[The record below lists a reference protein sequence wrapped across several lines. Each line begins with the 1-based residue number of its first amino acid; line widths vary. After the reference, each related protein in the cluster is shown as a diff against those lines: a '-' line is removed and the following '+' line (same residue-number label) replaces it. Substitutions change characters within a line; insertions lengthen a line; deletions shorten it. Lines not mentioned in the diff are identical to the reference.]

1 MSDPTPCLTPRELT
15 RRDAVLLAGAAGA
28 CALLGGCDSSSDSA
42 APGSVSSG
50 SVSSDASSSG
60 YPVAASATPS
70 SSSAP
75 SGYESYW
82 LYNPS
87 GVKAT
92 GVYVEEDLRRTM
104 DSEGLVEPARLG
116 ESNASVEDLLTDDLY
131 GDVNALF
138 MERGWGDGLPL
149 VPPVEQR
156 MVRMCKGTD
165 LSRETV
171 VTTLAPLM
179 GQATVEKVAANAVMA
194 GCAPAYLPV
203 VLAAVDAVSDEAYD
217 LVGVST
223 TTSPNVTMV
232 IVDGPVADEI
242 GMNRAAN
249 VLGRGNRAN
258 ATIGRAVHLAEQNIG
273 GSHPRVSDYS
283 TLGNVGEFGGAFA
296 ENEDANPWEPLHVE
310 RGFEP
315 GQSVVTVASAE
326 SFMLVMDIGVDDR
339 GFLER
344 VVRSV
349 CAQHWRLEKD
359 YLLLLTPL
367 TAEKLAKAGWDK
379 ESIREYVK
387 AGTRVYPSQL
397 DQNLSEGLE
406 KSGQVEG
413 VGEVDEDGM
422 IPLSLVR
429 SLEIVV
435 AGGTGEKNEVVPLW
449 SPAVSRE
456 ISLPK
461 GWDKLVADLG
471 L

>member
-1 MSDPTPCLTPRELT
+1 MASLGVT
-15 RRDAVLLAGAAGA
+15 RREAALLTAAVGSCAFLAGCG
-28 CALLGGCDSSSDSA
+28 
-42 APGSVSSG
+42 SG
-50 SVSSDASSSG
+50 SGDGGSSDASSQAVSSESVSAG
-60 YPVAASATPS
+60 VAAT
-70 SSSAP
+70 SAP
-75 SGYESYW
+75 SAVSGYESYW
-82 LYNPS
+82 VYNPS

-92 GVYVEEDLRRTM
+92 GVYVDADLHRTM
-104 DSEGLVEPARLG
+104 DTEGLTEPARLG
-116 ESNASVEDLLTDDLY
+116 ESNSPVEDLYTDDLY
-131 GDVNALF
+131 NDVNDLF
-138 MERGWGDGLPL
+138 MERGWGDGLPI
-149 VPPVEQR
+149 VPPVEQN

-165 LSRETV
+165 LPRETAV
-171 VTTLAPLM
+171 ATIAPLM

-203 VLAAVDAVSDEAYD
+203 VLAAVDAVSDAAYD
-217 LVGVST
+217 LVGVGT

-242 GMNRAAN
+242 GMNRGAN
-249 VLGRGNRAN
+249 ALGRGCRAN

-283 TLGNVGEFGGAFA
+283 TLGNVGEFAGAFA

-310 RGFEP
+310 RGFDP

-326 SFMLVMDIGVDDR
+326 SFQLVMDIGVDDR
-339 GFLER
+339 GFLDR

-359 YLLLLTPL
+359 YMLLLTPL
-367 TAEKLAKAGWDK
+367 TAEKLSKAGWDK
-379 ESIREYVK
+379 ASIREYVM

-406 KSGQVEG
+406 KTGHVDG
-413 VGEVDEDGM
+413 VGEADEDGM

-456 ISLPK
+456 VALPK
-461 GWDKLVADLG
+461 GWDKLVAG